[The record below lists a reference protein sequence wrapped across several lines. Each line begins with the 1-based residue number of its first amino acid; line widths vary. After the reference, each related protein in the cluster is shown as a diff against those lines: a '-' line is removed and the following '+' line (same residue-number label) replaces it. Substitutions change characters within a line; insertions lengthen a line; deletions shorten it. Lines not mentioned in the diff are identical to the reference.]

1 MTEILIVT
9 LFSLALGSF
18 GNNVIS
24 YFISHNGFD
33 LNRSTCLCGEKK
45 LKVIELIPV
54 LSFLFQK
61 GKCTLCTK
69 RIPIRYLF
77 VELCSLILGLLIIYN
92 YGFSLLALISFLIF
106 YVLLLISVIDFY
118 KYIIPNKLTSVLI
131 ILVTTYLIVNSENI
145 LERSILSGL
154 ILFTFLVIQYL
165 FERLKRKEAIGAGD
179 IKLIFVLSLLL
190 ETPDSLIAIWL
201 SSMIALIMVTASKL
215 FYDKNIRHEKVP
227 FGLFLSIGFFIVFIL
242 NIKYELTGLQHI
254 AELIWQ

>member
-24 YFISHNGFD
+24 YFISNNGFD
-33 LNRSTCLCGEKK
+33 LKRSTCFCGEKK

-61 GKCTLCTK
+61 GKCTSCK
-69 RIPIRYLF
+69 KKIPIRYLF
-77 VELCSLILGLLIIYN
+77 VEFSSLILGFIIFYN
-92 YGFSLLALISFLIF
+92 YGFSLQALISFLIF
-106 YVLLLISVIDFY
+106 YVLLLISVIDYY
-118 KYIIPNKLTSVLI
+118 KLIIPNKLTSVLI
-131 ILVTTYLIVNSENI
+131 ILVTTYLIANSENI
-145 LERSILSGL
+145 LERLILSGL
-154 ILFTFLVIQYL
+154 ILIAFVVIQYL
-165 FERLKRKEAIGAGD
+165 FERLKRKEVIGAGD

-190 ETPDSLIAIWL
+190 EIPDSLIAIWL
-201 SSMIALIMVTASKL
+201 SSIIALIMATASEL
-215 FYDKNIRHEKVP
+215 FYNKNIRHEKVP

-242 NIKYELTGLQHI
+242 NIKYELTGFQHI